1 MAHSL
6 SAKKRVRQN
15 LKRQRLNRWRKTI
28 LRRTIREFNEQ
39 LAAGAV
45 DQARESF
52 VKCQKVID
60 RSVRAGIIHK
70 NQAARRKSRLN
81 ARLKALATANA

>member
-15 LKRQRLNRWRKTI
+15 LKRQQLNRWRKRN
-28 LRRTIREFNEQ
+28 LRQAIRAFNER
-39 LAAGAV
+39 LAGGSI
-45 DQARESF
+45 DEARDAFHE
-52 VKCQKVID
+52 CQRVID

-81 ARLKALATANA
+81 ARLKAAAEGTG